1 MRRTHEHGYEADD
14 DPGRLQ
20 LDVVHGFLRTAYWSP
35 GVEREVVEKAV
46 ANSVVVGLYDS
57 SGGQVGMARAVT
69 DRTTFAWLADVF
81 VLPEHRGH
89 GLGRFVVESLLEH
102 PSLQGL
108 RRIMLATKDAH
119 ELYRS
124 YGFTD
129 LDDPGRFMMR
139 RQA

>member
-1 MRRTHEHGYEADD
+1 MIGCMRRTHESGYAQS
-14 DPGRLQ
+14 PAGPP
-20 LDVVHGFLRTAYWSP
+20 SP
-35 GVEREVVEKAV
+35 G
-46 ANSVVVGLYDS
+46 SP
-57 SGGQVGMARAVT
+57 
-69 DRTTFAWLADVF
+69 DVF
-81 VLPEHRGH
+81 MLPAHRGR

-139 RQA
+139 RKA